1 MHSHLGSARAAAFSF
16 PGAGLAPP
24 IPTYEPADL
33 MAGDTATWT
42 KALAD
47 ASPAD
52 GSTLSYAIVGPT
64 VVDGTKLTITPGTDD
79 WTVTIPG
86 SVTALWIAGT
96 YAWTAFVTL
105 AGARRV
111 VDEGVITV
119 RANAATVSAPVISHA
134 AQMVDLLEA
143 EIQARITGTGGAHD
157 SYAINGRSI
166 GKMKMAEL
174 EQLRDRYR
182 LELWRERNQNAAA
195 PSRVVRFGAA

>member
-1 MHSHLGSARAAAFSF
+1 
-16 PGAGLAPP
+16 
-24 IPTYEPADL
+24 
-33 MAGDTATWT
+33 MAGDTATWI
-42 KALAD
+42 KGLAD

-52 GSTLSYAIVGPT
+52 GSVLSYAIVGPT

-86 SVTALWIAGT
+86 TLSALFGAGT
-96 YAWTAFVTL
+96 YQWTAFVTL
-105 AGARRV
+105 GGARRV
-111 VDEGVITV
+111 VDEGVFAV
-119 RANAATVSAPVISHA
+119 RPDAAKVAAPVVSHA

-143 EIQARITGTGGAHD
+143 EIQARITGTGSAHD

-182 LELWRERNQNAAA
+182 IEVWRERNQGAAA
-195 PSRVVRFGAA
+195 PSRVVRFGAVA

>member
-1 MHSHLGSARAAAFSF
+1 
-16 PGAGLAPP
+16 
-24 IPTYEPADL
+24 

-47 ASPAD
+47 ASPSD
-52 GSTLSYAIVGPT
+52 GSVLSYAIVGPT
-64 VVDGTKLTITPGTDD
+64 VVDGSKLTITPGTDD

-86 SVTALWIAGT
+86 TVSALFGEGT
-96 YAWTAFVTL
+96 YQWTAFVTL

-119 RANAATVSAPVISHA
+119 RADATKIAEPVISHA

-143 EIQARITGTGGAHD
+143 EIQARITGTGSAHD

-182 LELWRERNQNAAA
+182 IELWRERNKNAAT
-195 PSRVVRFGAA
+195 PSRVVRFGAI